1 MRSSA
6 TAKRRP
12 RANRGKW
19 LRDYRH
25 NLIFFNYA
33 PTRPRRR
40 LPPTAG
46 KWENLCVASLGRKA
60 SNGVTNHGF
69 NNPVGWDRAS
79 PLEPMDA
86 FNISVP
92 ACRD

>member
-12 RANRGKW
+12 RANRGNG
-19 LRDYRH
+19 LRDYRR
-25 NLIFFNYA
+25 NPIIFNIA
-33 PTRPRRR
+33 ALGPPWLATGRR
-40 LPPTAG
+40 LVG
-46 KWENLCVASLGRKA
+46 ESLCRSMGHMA
-60 SNGVTNHGF
+60 SNGVTNHRF
-69 NNPVGWDRAS
+69 NNPVGWEDAS
-79 PLEPMDA
+79 PLEPVDA